1 MIFNISTKK
10 YIDLLEGAEE
20 TPSDNGAQSEPEAAE
35 NSNTNDNSSE
45 SENQDSNNDDSMD
58 LPDENQDDSGADG
71 TGEDDFGADGESGDE
86 FGDEGSGEDGMDDAS
101 AEEPDPNDV
110 IKQSEEE
117 LFSNLTQIEI
127 QMKHEELK
135 KNFLE
140 LYESANKLIE
150 RINNINQT
158 QNSLAI
164 ADYASNVVS
173 EMKSLIYTY
182 ITKAYDKKSYTESA
196 ITFNRCLVVLK
207 GIDDLLNTIL
217 EYELK
222 DKDEEKP

>member
-1 MIFNISTKK
+1 MIFNINTKK

-20 TPSDNGAQSEPEAAE
+20 TTPGGGAQSEPEAAE

-58 LPDENQDDSGADG
+58 LPDENQDD
-71 TGEDDFGADGESGDE
+71 FGADGESGDE

-101 AEEPDPNDV
+101 TEEPDPNDA

-150 RINNINQT
+150 RINSINQT